1 MFVGPR
7 PDRFLIGVAVLSLL
21 AEVAVERPL
30 LCVVDDA

>member
-7 PDRFLIGVAVLSLL
+7 ADRFLIGLAALSLS
-21 AEVAVERPL
+21 AEVAVERPP